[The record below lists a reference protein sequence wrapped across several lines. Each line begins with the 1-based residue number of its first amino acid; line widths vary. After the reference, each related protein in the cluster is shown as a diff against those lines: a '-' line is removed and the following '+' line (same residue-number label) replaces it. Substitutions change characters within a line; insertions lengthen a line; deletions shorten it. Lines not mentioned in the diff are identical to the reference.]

1 MLKLTTLLLLLSSST
16 DAAHLRG
23 QQPIQTH
30 GDHAPNE
37 KEEFLEC
44 YVTEDDGISPPESP
58 ELVPKLSCHLEPTD
72 GHAEA
77 SYDLVG
83 NTDALF
89 HGEDLSSGNIVLRY
103 HASLAKDS
111 AIEISNRT
119 LEQLTIV
126 RDRRRKLLASNGQ
139 VKVLVIRVSDD
150 SSNDYRRKVT
160 QSTTQ
165 MYWDV
170 FGDENNLSKVYNHCS
185 NGNLNMIPA
194 TGIDPQTGREVDR
207 GVVTVVPD
215 SNEDICNMT
224 YKSAGNI
231 ALEALKNAQIDAQHK
246 MIILPDCVN
255 FQGAGAWGQTPGQ
268 LTWFP
273 SRYASFPVT
282 QVHEIGH
289 NLGMRHSGKN
299 GVSYADDTDSM
310 GNKGSWS
317 DIGSK
322 MCFNGAKTW
331 YFGWYSNHHK
341 YVNPENWPFK
351 GDLGT
356 VTDAARFSS
365 SENAVLHLK
374 SGSASSLFVI
384 FNRAEAFNQDVGDP
398 DTVLITEQLYS
409 YSISTWMAALKA
421 GETYHHKNW
430 NGSQNTL
437 VIKNC
442 GITYGDQT
450 FDYNSVDR
458 ASIIAYVDGV
468 TFASCPNE
476 SFQQGY
482 TPAAPASVACTDTP
496 NWYDSG
502 GKDFDCAWYA
512 LDPFYCKGYG
522 NHFSNF
528 GQTAN
533 TACCICKN
541 ALN

>member
-1 MLKLTTLLLLLSSST
+1 LLPFS
-16 DAAHLRG
+16 G
-23 QQPIQTH
+23 
-30 GDHAPNE
+30 
-37 KEEFLEC
+37 EEFMEC
-44 YVTEDDGISPPESP
+44 YVTEDDGISPPDSP
-58 ELVPKLSCHLEPTD
+58 ELEPKLSCHLEPTD

-89 HGEDLSSGNIVLRY
+89 HGEDMSSGNIVLRFRT
-103 HASLAKDS
+103 SLARDS
-111 AIEISNRT
+111 AIEINDNT
-119 LEQLTIV
+119 LEQITIV
-126 RDRRRKLLASNGQ
+126 RDRRRKLLASNGE

-160 QSTTQ
+160 QSSTQ

-170 FGDENNLSKVYNHCS
+170 FGDENNLSKVYNQCS
-185 NGNLNMIPA
+185 NGKLNLIPA
-194 TGIDPQTGREVDR
+194 TGIDPKTGSEVDR
-207 GVVTVVPD
+207 GVVTVVPGA
-215 SNEDICNMT
+215 NEDICSMT
-224 YKSAGNI
+224 YKTAGNI
-231 ALEALKNAQIDAQHK
+231 ALQALQNAQIDAQHK

-282 QVHEIGH
+282 QVHEVGH

-299 GVSYADDTDSM
+299 GVSYADDTDGM

-331 YFGWYSNHHK
+331 YFGWYSDHHK
-341 YVNPENWPFK
+341 YVNPESWPFK
-351 GDLGT
+351 GELAT

-365 SENAVLHLK
+365 SDDAVLHLK
-374 SGSASSLFVI
+374 SGPSAALFAI

-398 DTVLITEQLYS
+398 NTVVITEQLYS
-409 YSISTWMAALKA
+409 YSTSTWMAALKE
-421 GETYHHKNW
+421 GETYYHHNW
-430 NGSQNTL
+430 NGSSNTL

-450 FDYNSVDR
+450 FDFDSVDR
-458 ASIIAYVDGV
+458 ASVIAYVDGV

-476 SFQQGY
+476 SSQNANV
-482 TPAAPASVACTDTP
+482 PAAPATTVTCTDTP
-496 NWYDSG
+496 GWYDSG
-502 GKDFDCAWYA
+502 GTDFDCAWYA

-533 TACCICKN
+533 TACCVCKN